1 MAKQTKIMIE
11 TDSLVILRGQSS
23 SRAWC
28 PVCAAEG
35 EVIAIERIGVIS
47 NLERPVLEDW
57 LASDQLHLSEGAD
70 GSALLCL
77 KSLLARVQ
85 KTKAS

>member
-1 MAKQTKIMIE
+1 VAKQTKITIE

-35 EVIAIERIGVIS
+35 EVIALEHIGVIS
-47 NLERPVLEDW
+47 NLERSALEHW
-57 LASDQLHLSEGAD
+57 LASGELHLSEAAD

>member
-1 MAKQTKIMIE
+1 MAKQTKITIE
-11 TDSLVILRGQSS
+11 TDFLVILRGQSS

-28 PVCAAEG
+28 PVCAAERD
-35 EVIAIERIGVIS
+35 VIALDQIGVIS
-47 NLERPVLEDW
+47 NLERSALEDW
-57 LASDQLHLSEGAD
+57 LASGELHLSEASD

-85 KTKAS
+85 KTKTS